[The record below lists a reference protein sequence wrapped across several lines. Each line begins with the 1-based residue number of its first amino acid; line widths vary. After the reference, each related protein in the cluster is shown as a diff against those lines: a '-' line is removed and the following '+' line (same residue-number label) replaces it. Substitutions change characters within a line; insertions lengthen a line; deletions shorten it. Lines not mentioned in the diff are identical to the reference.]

1 MTSSLTGPTDLIYE
15 GAAVAGAEGGAG
27 DVDVIYSNGEF
38 FWDFYGVGEELHVE
52 TTAGSQLVGGTN
64 SQSFF
69 GNAGT
74 DVILAYGGSNR
85 IDAGGGVD
93 AIGLGLYGLDE
104 SFDGANTVVMKAGS
118 GMDYVYDFESGVDK
132 IDLSA
137 FNFGI
142 TGAQILAQA
151 INVDLAGTANDHVFF
166 YLTSAGGVDNFI
178 VFMGMQSSQ
187 LSAGDFITGTG

>member
-1 MTSSLTGPTDLIYE
+1 MPELPEVEALVQDLR
-15 GAAVAGAEGGAG
+15 GR
-27 DVDVIYSNGEF
+27 
-38 FWDFYGVGEELHVE
+38 
-52 TTAGSQLVGGTN
+52 LVGRAI
-64 SQSFF
+64 S
-69 GNAGT
+69 
-74 DVILAYGGSNR
+74 R
-85 IDAGGGVD
+85 ID
-93 AIGLGLYGLDE
+93 L
-104 SFDGANTVVMKAGS
+104 T
-118 GMDYVYDFESGVDK
+118 
-132 IDLSA
+132 A